1 MIEVPLLRAVNA
13 RSATRLIADRAGHP
27 YNPGVLRHYFHG
39 NFVHAL
45 PRGMRQALG
54 SSGDLLIHRCFAL
67 EGRREK
73 PIFIN
78 QIQPGIETSYM
89 TETTTTP
96 SSPAVADTA
105 SSNATL
111 EAIHPEPATHEA
123 EVIRHNSLTGEP
135 AIPDGTTT
143 GAKPPHVTDL
153 NANTVPSVGT
163 VEIKDR
169 RNGHKPAR
177 KSVRSNFTIIE
188 PHTKL
193 GGGYSKEERAELEQ
207 LYGTSLSTITDGQI
221 VKGRVVSLTDGEV
234 AIDIGFKS
242 EGMIPR
248 NEFSQTPELQ
258 LGDEVEV
265 FLESIEDREGR
276 LVLSRQRAEFTRT
289 WQRIIDAQKSGE
301 VLSAKC
307 LRRIKGGMVVEVL
320 GVEAFLPGSQIDVK
334 PVRDFDAFLGRTL
347 DVRVVKIN
355 HPNENVVVSHKVLLE
370 EHLLDQRKEIVEK
383 LERGQV
389 LEGTVKAIAEF
400 GAFVDLGGVDGLV
413 HITDLTWGRITHP
426 SEVVKLDQVVTVVV
440 LDYDEGKKRI
450 SLGMKQLTPHPW
462 AEIEQRYQVG
472 QRVKGKVVSITDY
485 GAFVELEKGIEGLIH
500 VSEMSWTHHIKNPG
514 QIMQLGQEIES
525 VILNI
530 DQDQKKISLGLKQLE
545 PDPWTLFLEKYPMG
559 SKHRG
564 IVRNLTAFGAFVEL
578 EPGVDGL
585 VHISDLS
592 WTKKVQHPGEV
603 LKKGEEIDV
612 MILGIDL
619 ENRRISL
626 GHKQVLDNPWENLE
640 TMFGEGMDT
649 EGKIVRIIDKGVIV
663 ELPMGVDGFVPIS
676 QLAFFPIKNIR
687 DSFHVDETLNLRV
700 IEFDSENKKV
710 VLSATE
716 WLKAQ
721 DRTALEEFNAKHP
734 IPKETLEEMAKGR
747 NEGEGRP
754 TGEARQSRSPRG
766 GRGRKKAAGTNGEA
780 PSGNGIDLA
789 ELAKH
794 APSPKELGHFDLP
807 EEMLEPAPPA
817 PGEIPEPGDGE

>member
-1 MIEVPLLRAVNA
+1 
-13 RSATRLIADRAGHP
+13 
-27 YNPGVLRHYFHG
+27 
-39 NFVHAL
+39 
-45 PRGMRQALG
+45 
-54 SSGDLLIHRCFAL
+54 
-67 EGRREK
+67 
-73 PIFIN
+73 
-78 QIQPGIETSYM
+78 M
-89 TETTTTP
+89 TESTTINP
-96 SSPAVADTA
+96 SSLAAADTA
-105 SSNATL
+105 LPPPSPLL
-111 EAIHPEPATHEA
+111 EKAGEFPEPATHNA
-123 EVIRHNSLTGEP
+123 EVLEHNSPIGQP

-143 GAKPPHVTDL
+143 GSIPERITDT
-153 NANTVPSVGT
+153 NANPIPGTGSVEVKERIAG
-163 VEIKDR
+163 DAR
-169 RNGHKPAR
+169 RNGHAKTASS
-177 KSVRSNFTIIE
+177 KRSNFTIIE

-193 GGGYSKEERAELEQ
+193 GGGYTAEERAELEK
-207 LYGTSLSTITDGQI
+207 LYGASLSTLADGEI
-221 VKGRVVSLTDGEV
+221 VKGRVVNVTDSEIT
-234 AIDIGFKS
+234 IDIGFKS
-242 EGMIPR
+242 EGVIQR
-248 NEFSQTPELQ
+248 NEFSQTPNVQ

-276 LVLSRQRAEFTRT
+276 LVLSRKRAEFTRT
-289 WQRIIDAQKSGE
+289 WQRIVEAQKSGE
-301 VLSAKC
+301 VLVAKC
-307 LRRIKGGMVVEVL
+307 MRRIKGGMVVDII
-320 GVEAFLPGSQIDVK
+320 GVEGFLPGSQIDVK
-334 PVRDFDAFLGRTL
+334 PVRDFDAFLGKTL

-355 HPNENVVVSHKVLLE
+355 YPNENVVVSHKVLLE

-389 LEGTVKAIAEF
+389 LEGTVKAIADF

-413 HITDLTWGRITHP
+413 HITDLSWGRITHP
-426 SEVVKLDQVVTVVV
+426 SEVIKLDQVVTVVV

-462 AEIEQRYQVG
+462 TDIEQRYQVG
-472 QRVKGKVVSITDY
+472 QRVKGKVVSLTDY
-485 GAFVELEKGIEGLIH
+485 GAFIELEKGIEGLIH
-500 VSEMSWTHHIKNPG
+500 VSEMSWIQHIKHPS
-514 QIMQLGQEIES
+514 QIMQMGQEIES

-564 IVRNLTAFGAFVEL
+564 IVRNLTSFGAFIEL

-619 ENRRISL
+619 DNRRISL
-626 GHKQVLDNPWENLE
+626 GHKQVLDNPWDNLE
-640 TMFGEGMDT
+640 TIYGEGMDT

-676 QLAFFPIKNIR
+676 QLAFFPVKNIR
-687 DSFHVDETLNLRV
+687 DSFHIDETLNLRV

-716 WLKAQ
+716 WLKSQ
-721 DRTALEEFNAKHP
+721 DRAALEEFNAKHP

-747 NEGEGRP
+747 QGGEERP
-754 TGEARQSRSPRG
+754 AGERRARG
-766 GRGRKKAAGTNGEA
+766 GRSKKKPAGGTNGE
-780 PSGNGIDLA
+780 SSENGIDLA
-789 ELAKH
+789 ELAKQ

-817 PGEIPEPGDGE
+817 PGEIPVPGDEE

>member
-1 MIEVPLLRAVNA
+1 M
-13 RSATRLIADRAGHP
+13 
-27 YNPGVLRHYFHG
+27 
-39 NFVHAL
+39 
-45 PRGMRQALG
+45 
-54 SSGDLLIHRCFAL
+54 
-67 EGRREK
+67 
-73 PIFIN
+73 
-78 QIQPGIETSYM
+78 
-89 TETTTTP
+89 
-96 SSPAVADTA
+96 
-105 SSNATL
+105 
-111 EAIHPEPATHEA
+111 
-123 EVIRHNSLTGEP
+123 
-135 AIPDGTTT
+135 
-143 GAKPPHVTDL
+143 
-153 NANTVPSVGT
+153 
-163 VEIKDR
+163 
-169 RNGHKPAR
+169 
-177 KSVRSNFTIIE
+177 RSNFTIID
-188 PHTKL
+188 PNTKL
-193 GGGYSKEERAELEQ
+193 GGGYSNEERAELER
-207 LYGTSLSTITDGQI
+207 LYGTSLATIKDGEI
-221 VKGRVVSLTDGEV
+221 VRGRIVNITDGEV
-234 AIDIGFKS
+234 AVDIGFKS
-242 EGMIPR
+242 EGVIPK
-248 NEFSQTPELQ
+248 NEFNLTPDIQ

-276 LVLSRQRAEFTRT
+276 LVLSRARAEFTRT
-289 WQRIIDAQKSGE
+289 WQRIIEAQKSGE
-301 VLSAKC
+301 VLTAKC
-307 LRRIKGGMVVEVL
+307 MRRIKGGMVVEVL
-320 GVEAFLPGSQIDVK
+320 GVEAFLPGSQIDIK
-334 PVRDFDAFLGRTL
+334 PVRDFDAFLGKTL

-370 EHLLDQRKEIVEK
+370 EHLVDQRKEIVEK

-462 AEIEQRYQVG
+462 ADIEQRYQVG

-500 VSEMSWTHHIKNPG
+500 VSEMSWTQHVKNPG
-514 QIMQLGQEIES
+514 NILQMGQEVES
-525 VILNI
+525 IILNI

-564 IVRNLTAFGAFVEL
+564 IVRNLTTFGAFVEL

-626 GHKQVLDNPWENLE
+626 GHKQVLDNPWDNLE

-687 DSFHVDETLNLRV
+687 DSFHVDDVLNLRV

-716 WLKAQ
+716 WLKSQ
-721 DRTALEEFNAKHP
+721 DRNALEEFNAKHP

-747 NEGEGRP
+747 HEGD
-754 TGEARQSRSPRG
+754 SRSRNG
-766 GRGRKKAAGTNGEA
+766 QRAGRGRTKKATPAEAGE
-780 PSGNGIDLA
+780 NGIDLA
-789 ELAKH
+789 ELAQH

-817 PGEIPEPGDGE
+817 PGDLPETGSEE

>member
-1 MIEVPLLRAVNA
+1 
-13 RSATRLIADRAGHP
+13 
-27 YNPGVLRHYFHG
+27 
-39 NFVHAL
+39 
-45 PRGMRQALG
+45 
-54 SSGDLLIHRCFAL
+54 
-67 EGRREK
+67 
-73 PIFIN
+73 
-78 QIQPGIETSYM
+78 M

-96 SSPAVADTA
+96 SSPAAADTA
-105 SSNATL
+105 TITASIHHT
-111 EAIHPEPATHEA
+111 HPEPATAEA
-123 EVIRHNSLTGEP
+123 EIIRNNSEIGQP
-135 AIPDGTTT
+135 AVPDGTAI
-143 GAKPPHVTDL
+143 GSKPPHVTDS
-153 NANTVPSVGT
+153 NPNPVPSTGT
-163 VEIKDR
+163 VDIKDR
-169 RNGHKPAR
+169 RNGRKPGR
-177 KSVRSNFTIIE
+177 QSVRSNFTIIE

-193 GGGYSKEERAELEQ
+193 GGGYSDAERAELER
-207 LYGTSLSTITDGQI
+207 LYGTALTTLTDGQI
-221 VKGRVVSLTDGEV
+221 VKGKIVGLTDGEV
-234 AIDIGFKS
+234 AVDIGFKS
-242 EGMIPR
+242 EGVIPKS
-248 NEFSQTPELQ
+248 EFNQTPNLQ

-265 FLESIEDREGR
+265 YLESIEDREGR
-276 LVLSRQRAEFTRT
+276 LVLSRARAEFTRT

-301 VLSAKC
+301 VLLAKC

-462 AEIEQRYQVG
+462 AEIEQRYQIG

-640 TMFGEGMDT
+640 TIFGEGMDT

-687 DSFHVDETLNLRV
+687 DSFHVDDMLNLRV

-716 WLKAQ
+716 WLKSQ
-721 DRTALEEFNAKHP
+721 DRAALEEFSAKHP

-747 NEGEGRP
+747 HEVENRGEGRQN
-754 TGEARQSRSPRG
+754 GRSRG
-766 GRGRKKAAGTNGEA
+766 GRGRKKAGTTPANGEA
-780 PSGNGIDLA
+780 VEGEIDLA
-789 ELAKH
+789 ELAKQ

-817 PGEIPEPGDGE
+817 PGELPEPDTEE

>member
-1 MIEVPLLRAVNA
+1 
-13 RSATRLIADRAGHP
+13 
-27 YNPGVLRHYFHG
+27 
-39 NFVHAL
+39 
-45 PRGMRQALG
+45 
-54 SSGDLLIHRCFAL
+54 
-67 EGRREK
+67 
-73 PIFIN
+73 
-78 QIQPGIETSYM
+78 M
-89 TETTTTP
+89 TESTTTP
-96 SSPAVADTA
+96 SSLAVADTA
-105 SSNATL
+105 TDTASTDTATL
-111 EAIHPEPATHEA
+111 EAIHPEPATRDA
-123 EVIRHNSLTGEP
+123 EVIEHNSLTGQP

-143 GAKPPHVTDL
+143 GAVPERMTD
-153 NANTVPSVGT
+153 ANPNTIPSTGS
-163 VEIKDR
+163 VEVKDR
-169 RNGHKPAR
+169 RNGRAKTISS
-177 KSVRSNFTIIE
+177 KRSNFTIIE

-193 GGGYSKEERAELEQ
+193 GGGYTAEERAELDK
-207 LYGTSLSTITDGQI
+207 LYGASLATLADGEI
-221 VKGRVVSLTDGEV
+221 VKGRIVNMTDSEITV
-234 AIDIGFKS
+234 DIGFKS
-242 EGMIPR
+242 EGVISR
-248 NEFSQTPELQ
+248 SEFSQTPDVQ

-276 LVLSRQRAEFTRT
+276 LVLSRKRAEFTRT
-289 WQRIIDAQKSGE
+289 WQRIVEAQKSGE
-301 VLSAKC
+301 VLVAKC
-307 LRRIKGGMVVEVL
+307 MRRIKGGMVVDII
-320 GVEAFLPGSQIDVK
+320 GVEGFLPGSQIDVK
-334 PVRDFDAFLGRTL
+334 PVRDFDAFLGKTL
-347 DVRVVKIN
+347 DVRIVKIN
-355 HPNENVVVSHKVLLE
+355 YPNENVVVSHKVLLE

-389 LEGTVKAIAEF
+389 LEGTVKAIADF

-413 HITDLTWGRITHP
+413 HITDLSWGRITHP
-426 SEVVKLDQVVTVVV
+426 SEVIKLDQVVTVVV

-462 AEIEQRYQVG
+462 TDIEQRYQVG
-472 QRVKGKVVSITDY
+472 QRVKGKVVSLTDY
-485 GAFVELEKGIEGLIH
+485 GAFIELEKGIEGLIH
-500 VSEMSWTHHIKNPG
+500 VSEMSWIQHIKHPS
-514 QIMQLGQEIES
+514 QIMQMGQEIES

-619 ENRRISL
+619 DNRRISL
-626 GHKQVLDNPWENLE
+626 GHKQVLDNPWDNLE
-640 TMFGEGMDT
+640 TMYGEGMDT

-676 QLAFFPIKNIR
+676 QLAFFPVKNIR
-687 DSFHVDETLNLRV
+687 DSFHIDEALNLRV

-716 WLKAQ
+716 WLKSQ
-721 DRTALEEFNAKHP
+721 DRSALEEFNAKHP

-747 NEGEGRP
+747 QQGEDRPAGERRGQRSGR
-754 TGEARQSRSPRG
+754 A
-766 GRGRKKAAGTNGEA
+766 RKKPAPAAATNGESSSA
-780 PSGNGIDLA
+780 NGIDLA
-789 ELAKH
+789 ELAKQ

-817 PGEIPEPGDGE
+817 PGEIPAPGDEE